1 MDDMTG
7 EALRAM
13 NAQVC
18 GMEDSI
24 VSLTVDGNTVTA
36 VDANGDAVFTH
47 EYAYAD
53 TVENAI
59 EGAPMFVFRTD
70 DADAGKYTYLCLTQP
85 AVASDEGSVIDNFN
99 LRYAEADYEAL
110 FAEDYAGP
118 TCVLVSGD
126 TTIENMEYT
135 IRLIYTGSAE

>member
-1 MDDMTG
+1 
-7 EALRAM
+7 
-13 NAQVC
+13 
-18 GMEDSI
+18 
-24 VSLTVDGNTVTA
+24 
-36 VDANGDAVFTH
+36 
-47 EYAYAD
+47 
-53 TVENAI
+53 
-59 EGAPMFVFRTD
+59 MFMFRTD

-85 AVASDEGSVIDNFN
+85 AVASDEGGVIDNFN

>member
-18 GMEDSI
+18 GMEDGI
-24 VSLTVDGNTVTA
+24 VSLTVDGSIITT
-36 VDANGDAVFTH
+36 VDAEGGTVFAH
-47 EYAYAD
+47 EYAYVD

-85 AVASDEGSVIDNFN
+85 AVASDEGGVIDNIN
-99 LRYAEADYEAL
+99 LRYAKADYEAL

-118 TCVLVSGD
+118 TCVMVSGD

>member
-18 GMEDSI
+18 GMEDGI
-24 VSLTVDGNTVTA
+24 VSLTVDGSTITA
-36 VDANGDAVFTH
+36 VDAEGGTVFAR
-47 EYAYAD
+47 EYAY
-53 TVENAI
+53 VEKVEIAI
-59 EGAPMFVFRTD
+59 EGAPIFVFRT
-70 DADAGKYTYLCLTQP
+70 AAAGKYTYLCLTQP
-85 AVASDEGSVIDNFN
+85 AVASDEGGVIDNFN

>member
-18 GMEDSI
+18 GMEDGI
-24 VSLTVDGNTVTA
+24 VSLTVDGSTVTA
-36 VDANGDAVFTH
+36 VDANGDAVFAH

-59 EGAPMFVFRTD
+59 EGAPMFVFRT
-70 DADAGKYTYLCLTQP
+70 AAAAGKYTYLCLTQP
-85 AVASDEGSVIDNFN
+85 AVASDEGGVIDNFN

-135 IRLIYTGSAE
+135 IRLIYTGSAK